1 MSVEEESV
9 SLLSP
14 PMTSAPESESPS
26 VDLLPSAM
34 LELVFVPELSVV
46 ELPESVLV
54 FVLVLVSVLVFVS
67 GLVSGTGSGSG
78 ST

>member
-1 MSVEEESV
+1 VSVEEESA

-54 FVLVLVSVLVFVS
+54 LVLVSVLVFVS

>member
-54 FVLVLVSVLVFVS
+54 LVLVSVLVFVS

>member
-1 MSVEEESV
+1 MSVEEESA

-54 FVLVLVSVLVFVS
+54 LVLVSVLVFVS